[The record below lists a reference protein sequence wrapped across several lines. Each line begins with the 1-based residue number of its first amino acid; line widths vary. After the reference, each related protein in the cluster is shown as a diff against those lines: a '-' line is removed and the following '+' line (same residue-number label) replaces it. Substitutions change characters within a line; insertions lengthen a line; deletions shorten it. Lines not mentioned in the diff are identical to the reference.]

1 MKIVVDTNIIFSALL
16 NSNGTLGDLLFNS
29 DKHFNFYSCSYM
41 RYEIQKHWQRLQK
54 ISKLTNEQLEI
65 SRQQIFLRLNFI
77 DEAIIPEETWLA
89 AEQITK
95 GIDIDDTDFVALTKF
110 LKATLWTGDRVLYNG
125 LKRLN
130 FKRVI
135 NAAELLQLRTD
146 KLNKENI

>member
-1 MKIVVDTNIIFSALL
+1 
-16 NSNGTLGDLLFNS
+16 
-29 DKHFNFYSCSYM
+29 M

-54 ISKLTNEQLEI
+54 ITKLTNEQLEI

-110 LKATLWTGDRVLYNG
+110 LKATLWTGDKVLYNG

-135 NAAELLQLRTD
+135 NAAGLLQLRTD
-146 KLNKENI
+146 KIDKENT